1 MTGVLSIV
9 PVRKENKSGHHYKN
23 MYPEER
29 EYMLYLP
36 LYDGLVSLS
45 IGVDSLATISQP
57 LVDYP
62 IRKNPVVFM
71 EPAFFK
77 EVVLHVQEWHI
88 PILYRED

>member
-1 MTGVLSIV
+1 M
-9 PVRKENKSGHHYKN
+9 H
-23 MYPEER
+23 PEER